1 MDALQHDPRTKLQ
14 IKEALYEF
22 LYNPLMKAY
31 KTRIDIIIVKNA
43 MVSRSQYMSFIYK
56 GEVYSCDASVLPRQA
71 TRLAPEFHKEM
82 DEYLRD
88 KAELDNKEIPYV
100 IGFINQVLNS
110 TNELHDYL
118 KVLPDSVHAPIQSLI
133 ATCPC
138 RAVKMTDTQASN
150 LKVSNSTAIS
160 LIKQRLLSN
169 LLY

>member
-22 LYNPLMKAY
+22 LYTPLMKAY
-31 KTRIDIIIVKNA
+31 KTRIDTIIVKNA
-43 MVSRSQYMSFIYK
+43 LVSRSQYRSFIYK
-56 GEVYSCDASVLPRQA
+56 GEIYSCDASVLPRQA
-71 TRLAPEFHKEM
+71 TRLAAEFHPEM

-88 KAELDNKEIPYV
+88 KAELDSKEIPYV

-110 TNELHDYL
+110 TNELRDYL
-118 KVLPDSVHAPIQSLI
+118 KVLPDSVHAPIQTLI
-133 ATCPC
+133 DSYPC
-138 RAVKMTDTQASN
+138 RSTKLTDTQANN
-150 LKVSNSTAIS
+150 LKITNATAIS